1 MATRHSNEV
10 PTQPI
15 KQNGHAA
22 TQRHGYTRGPQN
34 GYKAHKPKSHMAAQP
49 GSHAMEQQR
58 CNTVDQ
64 LIAHEGNQ
72 LNSYTTRM
80 RSIEGFLDNPDLL
93 WHGARPTSHQEQ
105 NGPHTHNDG
114 QQRQR
119 DTFFTTPDFQS
130 RYPPPHPSSLESTP
144 SHALIDGA
152 RASFRSA

>member
-105 NGPHTHNDG
+105 NGPHTH
-114 QQRQR
+114 
-119 DTFFTTPDFQS
+119 TTMASSAKGTRFSPPQIFS
-130 RYPPPHPSSLESTP
+130 LVNPPPPLISGINIHLVPIQAYVQVLE
-144 SHALIDGA
+144 
-152 RASFRSA
+152 